1 MSSFGFGGANVHAI
15 LESYEPGD
23 LAPAPGTSSTVAVFT
38 PFVFS
43 AFSETSL
50 IANLERFHEYLQ
62 ENSDSVNLRDLAYT
76 LHSRR
81 TGFQVTTAIA
91 ASSVENLS
99 CKVAKIMAAGKD
111 ADKPA
116 ITRVPRRRASQFGG
130 PRFLGIFVSALLS
143 RPGWN
148 KQTFTN
154 TYRLDKVPNLPAWA
168 LSC

>member
-23 LAPAPGTSSTVAVFT
+23 LEPPPGTSSTVAVFT

-50 IANLERFHEYLQ
+50 ITYLKSFHEYLQ
-62 ENSDSVNLRDLAYT
+62 SNSNSVNLRDLAYT
-76 LHSRR
+76 LGSQR

-91 ASSVENLS
+91 ASSVEDLS
-99 CKVAKIMAAGKD
+99 CKIAKVQNAERD

-116 ITRVPRRRASQFGG
+116 IVRVPRRRTSQFGG
-130 PRFLGIFVSALLS
+130 PRFLGVFVSALPS
-143 RPGWN
+143 RLCWN
-148 KQTFTN
+148 KSDFH
-154 TYRLDKVPNLPAWA
+154 
-168 LSC
+168 